1 MSSDLG
7 LLDLHLAL
15 LFQFASHFLLFLSL
29 SPLILLL
36 KPVFLFLEL
45 SFTRLFSLFLLKIGD
60 QALSRDR
67 LALVTLPDAIGHA
80 FQLCTEQM
88 ERLLTTAAVDEV
100 AWILA
105 LKAIVWILRQ
115 IETLKSDLQVLIKIG
130 KNDLI
135 CPHRQIAMIEDYH
148 S

>member
-1 MSSDLG
+1 
-7 LLDLHLAL
+7 
-15 LFQFASHFLLFLSL
+15 
-29 SPLILLL
+29 
-36 KPVFLFLEL
+36 
-45 SFTRLFSLFLLKIGD
+45 
-60 QALSRDR
+60 
-67 LALVTLPDAIGHA
+67 
-80 FQLCTEQM
+80 M
-88 ERLLTTAAVDEV
+88 ERLLTTAAVNEV